1 MKYKNADNKL
11 TDKGVNCNCHTFEN
25 ILFSKSRT
33 TCEGPLP
40 YIEYFMYTRVKECN
54 NNLV

>member
-11 TDKGVNCNCHTFEN
+11 TDRGVNCNCHTFEN